1 MSDALHK
8 QLELARRDLLE
19 LSTQNR
25 LINTKRDQG
34 RGSAIEV
41 KDELSSHV
49 LELLVKQQQSMQ
61 FDQGEVDDSESS
73 RKRRTRKTTKKKK
86 EDPVDPKTDCILHT
100 DLSPEELDDRLVK
113 LVTDSNASFQE
124 KGINVLYLA
133 VGFVKWFEADKPDT
147 PRHAPLLLVPVELAR
162 DKAGTRYSLK
172 WTGHELEANLSAA
185 IRFKID
191 SDIDLPNLPEVEDLV
206 PEAYFRDVA
215 EAISGQSNWELLED
229 DMVLWFFSFTKLLMY
244 RDLDPETWPA
254 AKALEDRPL
263 IRSLL
268 DSGFPPV
275 EPLCGDDQPIDSLF
289 DPAQSAH
296 VIDCDSSQSLVIE
309 EACRGRNLVIQG
321 PPGTGKSQT
330 ITNLIASAVTSG
342 KTILFV
348 AEKMAALEV
357 VKRRLDNIGIG
368 DMCLELHSNKS
379 RKRAVLEEL
388 HRTLKLGSPQLPN
401 QLEDTVNR
409 LKERRDELN
418 RHVEVM
424 HQAQQPSQMTPY
436 QILTELIE
444 LRSSETTLPDFK
456 LDEAITWTGD
466 DYRRR
471 LDAVNELSRAMQQLG
486 DPALH
491 AWRGSELDQISPLDL
506 ERLLT
511 AVPKAESAIQD
522 LIHSAT
528 KLSQGLTADPAACL
542 SDIAKQLNT
551 VDALVAAPKL
561 DETAAAST
569 TWVDHRK
576 AVKELADGA
585 RSILNAKSK
594 LNGKVADAAWDV
606 DVQQARQDY
615 ATYGQSFFRIFY
627 SAYRSAKATLAGV
640 VSGSVPGTYEERQEV
655 LDLLYGHQ
663 KALKD
668 AGENGTLGERAFGK
682 YWLGTK
688 TDWQQIAD
696 WEAWDQ
702 QTLASNS
709 DPRFRHLLLS
719 VDDENSL
726 LPLAKDT
733 KLKLTS
739 FADVFC
745 NICDSLK
752 LDIDAAFAAVK
763 EDAAVTTDATDDT
776 TDAAADLKRLQPAR
790 HVPLDAIHG
799 RMQEWRS
806 NPEGLQHWQLYA
818 RNLKAIS
825 DVADGA
831 VAVGIKNGVIPG
843 PEVPAQFRF
852 AFFES
857 VLKKVL
863 ADHPELEGFD
873 GNRFEQRIEDF
884 QQLDRDRLTLARA
897 EVAAAHWT
905 GIGRKREG
913 DMSEAVS
920 LLKHEMQK
928 KRRHLPL
935 RQLLNRA
942 GSAVQAI
949 KPVMM
954 MSPLSVSQYL
964 EPGAIEFDMLL
975 IDEASQV
982 RPVEALGAAARCR
995 QMVVVG
1001 DDKQMP
1007 PTQFFGKVVGDV
1019 DIDDDDAPAMQAGD
1033 VESILG
1039 LCIARNMPQRMLRWH
1054 YRSKHESLIAV
1065 SNREFYEGRLYV
1077 IPSAFRSGELGVKFH
1092 FIEDG
1097 RFKSGKNLVEAKAV
1111 AAAIMTHANE
1121 RTDWTLGVA
1130 AFSVSQRDAIID
1142 ELEKLRREHPETE
1155 SFFDTNAA
1163 DPFFV
1168 KNLEN
1173 VQGDERDV
1181 IFVSVGYGPGDDGK
1195 VSLNFG
1201 PVSASG
1207 GERRLNVL
1215 MTRAKRRCELF
1226 SSMRA
1231 EDIDVNRV
1239 SGRGPKVFREYL
1251 RFAQSGAQVESATSS
1266 ESADRLVQILQQQL
1280 LDKGYDV
1287 KAHVGIAGVFV
1298 DLAVVDPDDPDRY
1311 LLGIDIDGESYR
1323 SSRSA
1328 RDRDRTRHAVLGS
1341 QGWNMHQIWTI
1352 EWFRR
1357 PVEQLNELVAAIEQ
1371 VRKGLKKKSSASA
1384 AVEFELVRQTG
1395 GPDPLSLAI
1404 ADTEPVPERTE
1415 EQQEED
1421 NTSLSKSVFS
1431 SVLKAGAAAITAREG
1446 SRLDAAIKSLG
1457 KK

>member
-1 MSDALHK
+1 MSDVLNK

-19 LSTQNR
+19 LSTRNR
-25 LINTKRDQG
+25 LINTKRDQE
-34 RGSAIEV
+34 RGSAIEI
-41 KDELSSHV
+41 KDEWSSHV
-49 LELLVKQQQSMQ
+49 LEFLVRQQEALQ
-61 FDQGEVDDSESS
+61 FDHGEEDDSDSPK
-73 RKRRTRKTTKKKK
+73 KRRCRKATKKKK
-86 EDPVDPKTDCILHT
+86 EDPVDPKTDCLLHT
-100 DLSPEELDDRLVK
+100 EMTPEDLDDRLVK

-133 VGFVKWFEADKPDT
+133 VGFVKWFEDDKPDT
-147 PRHAPLLLVPVELAR
+147 PRHAPLLLVPVQLAR

-191 SDIDLPNLPEVEDLV
+191 FDIDLPDLPDVEDLV
-206 PEAYFRDVA
+206 AEAYFKDA
-215 EAISGQSNWELLED
+215 ADAISGQANWELLED

-254 AKALEDRPL
+254 IESLQDRPL

-268 DSGFPPV
+268 DSGFPPI
-275 EPLCGDDQPIDSLF
+275 EPLCADDAPIDQLF
-289 DPAQSAH
+289 DPAQTAH

-379 RKRAVLEEL
+379 RKRAVLEEI
-388 HRTLKLGSPQLPN
+388 HRTLKLGTPQLPDE
-401 QLEDTVNR
+401 LEETVVR

-418 RHVEVM
+418 RHVAVM

-436 QILTELIE
+436 QILTELID
-444 LRSSETTLPDFK
+444 LRSSETALPDFK
-456 LDEAITWTGD
+456 IEEATTWSGDE
-466 DYRRR
+466 YRIR
-471 LDAVNELSRAMQQLG
+471 LDAANEVSRAMNQLG

-491 AWRGSELDQISPLDL
+491 PWRGSELDQILPLDL
-506 ERLLT
+506 ERLLK
-511 AVPKAESAIQD
+511 AVPKSEAAIQE
-522 LIHSAT
+522 LIESAT
-528 KLSQGLTADPAACL
+528 KLSQELKADPAASL
-542 SDIAKQLNT
+542 SDIAQQLNT
-551 VDALVAAPKL
+551 VDALIAAPKL
-561 DETAAAST
+561 DESAAAGI
-569 TWVDHRK
+569 TWIDHRK

-585 RSILNAKSK
+585 RTILNAKAK
-594 LNGKVADAAWDV
+594 LAGKVSDAAWDA
-606 DVQQARQDY
+606 DVQKTRQDY
-615 ATYGQSFFRIFY
+615 ATYGKSFFRIFY
-627 SAYRSAKATLAGV
+627 SAYRSAKATLAGMI
-640 VSGSVPGTYEERQEV
+640 SGPVPATYAERQEI

-663 KALKD
+663 KAVKD
-668 AGENGTLGERAFGK
+668 AGENSTLGERAFGRF
-682 YWLGTK
+682 WLGTK
-688 TDWQQIAD
+688 TDWQQISD
-696 WEAWDQ
+696 WEEWDQ
-702 QTLASNS
+702 KTSASNA
-709 DPRFRHLLLS
+709 DPRFRQLLQS
-719 VDDENSL
+719 VNDENSL
-726 LPLAKDT
+726 RPLASAARA
-733 KLKLTS
+733 KLTA
-739 FADVFC
+739 FADTFC

-752 LDIDAAFAAVK
+752 LNIDAAFGAQTQDSAA
-763 EDAAVTTDATDDT
+763 DDQATPDSNNAATD
-776 TDAAADLKRLQPAR
+776 LNRLQPAR
-790 HVPLDAIHG
+790 HVRLEAIQQ
-799 RMQEWRS
+799 RMQQWTG

-818 RNLKAIS
+818 RNLKAID

-831 VAVGIKNGVIPG
+831 FADEIRSGTIAG

-857 VLKKVL
+857 VLRKVL
-863 ADHPELEGFD
+863 VDHPELEAFD
-873 GNRFEQRIEDF
+873 GDRFEQRIEDF
-884 QQLDRDRLTLARA
+884 QQLDQARLKLARA

-905 GIGRKREG
+905 GIGRKRAG
-913 DMSEAVS
+913 NMAEAVS

-1033 VESILG
+1033 IESILG

-1065 SNREFYEGRLYV
+1065 SNREFYDGRLYV

-1092 FIEDG
+1092 FIENG
-1097 RFKSGKNLVEAKAV
+1097 QFQSGKNVVEAKAV
-1111 AAAIMTHANE
+1111 AAAIMNHAKE
-1121 RTDWTLGVA
+1121 RSDWTLGVA
-1130 AFSVSQRDAIID
+1130 AFSVSQRDLIID
-1142 ELEKLRREHPETE
+1142 ELETLRRQQPDTE
-1155 SFFDTNAA
+1155 AFFDTNAPA
-1163 DPFFV
+1163 PFFV

-1181 IFVSVGYGPGDDGK
+1181 IFVSVGYGPGEDGK

-1201 PVSASG
+1201 PVSAFG

-1215 MTRAKRRCELF
+1215 MTRAKRRCEMF

-1239 SGRGPKVFREYL
+1239 SRQGPKVFREYL
-1251 RFAQSGAQVESATSS
+1251 KFAQSGANVESATSS
-1266 ESADRLVQILQQQL
+1266 VAADRLVQILQQQL

-1298 DLAVVDPDDPDRY
+1298 DLAVVDPDDSNRY

-1328 RDRDRTRHAVLGS
+1328 RDRDRTRHAVLRS

-1357 PVEQLNELVAAIEQ
+1357 PVEQLNELVAAIEK
-1371 VRKGLKKKSSASA
+1371 VHKGLKQQASGSESR
-1384 AVEFELVRQTG
+1384 EFELVRQTG
-1395 GPDPLSLAI
+1395 GPDPLSSAV
-1404 ADTEPVPERTE
+1404 ADAEPVPERTE
-1415 EQQEED
+1415 AEQAEGD
-1421 NTSLSKSVFS
+1421 ASLSKSVVS

-1446 SRLDAAIKSLG
+1446 GRFDAAIKSLG
-1457 KK
+1457 RK